1 MDICSDL
8 VSIIVPAYQ
17 AEKHLEECVRS
28 LLNQT
33 YRSVE
38 IIVVDDGSTD
48 GTSAIV
54 SRMANSDDRLH
65 LIAQK
70 NCGVSSAR
78 NHGIA
83 ASRGSYLMFVDADD
97 WIEPFA
103 VESLLAAI
111 KTNSTDVVF
120 CSQYYDGS
128 GVLRASETSVPQS
141 ARISSSVLLDYQLDF
156 RFIASPCFCL
166 ARRTILDCCGF
177 PEDVF
182 MLEDW
187 YFNVQLL
194 HCAGSVSVIDR
205 AYYHYRFTC
214 GSCSHSPLNDKKF
227 SCRLIPDKVASLLGF
242 QNEAATL
249 LRLRLNVALI
259 RHLLIV
265 AAASGF
271 TDEYCRKK
279 MTSWAR
285 STVRDAF
292 ASPYLPLKFK
302 GYVLLGSVSP
312 NLFAFFFKLKRKV
325 LHD

>member
-38 IIVVDDGSTD
+38 IIVIDDGSTD

-103 VESLLAAI
+103 VETLLAAI
-111 KTNSTDVVF
+111 KDNSTDVVF

-177 PEDVF
+177 PDDVF

-194 HCAGSVSVIDR
+194 RCASSVSVIDR

-227 SCRLIPDKVASLLGF
+227 SCRLIPDKVVSLLGF
-242 QNEAATL
+242 QGEGAAL

-265 AAASGF
+265 AAGSGF
-271 TDEYCRKK
+271 DGDCSRKK

-285 STVRDAF
+285 STVWEAF
-292 ASPYLPLKFK
+292 VSPCLPLKFK
-302 GYVLLGSVSP
+302 AYVVLGSISP